1 MIEASIKS
9 SDLLYLSLSIYEANY
24 SKGTIIIA
32 PGLNECKERYQDLI
46 TYFNNANYNIIIF
59 DPRGHGK
66 SINEENSL
74 GVINDAEKLINDLK
88 VVVNYTQNRF
98 PNLPINL
105 LADSLSALVAINYLA
120 QNEVIK
126 KVVLTSPIFSN
137 AAESNLSMANFMLKI
152 LGKNKENSYFQNL
165 LGFNKNTILFKDN
178 NEMAKF
184 KSNPKCFYNYKN
196 LSIYQILRLEDNI
209 KKIKYNPN
217 FKLLIQFGALDNSLS
232 GKNNITDLANILS
245 KKGLKDINYIE
256 YPNMGHK
263 ILFDYGKSLVWQ
275 DILGFFSN

>member
-32 PGLNECKERYQDLI
+32 PGLNECKERYQDII
-46 TYFNNANYNIIIF
+46 TYFNNANFNIIIF

-137 AAESNLSMANFMLKI
+137 AAESNLSMANFMMKI
-152 LGKNKENSYFQNL
+152 LGKNKESSYFQNL
-165 LGFNKNTILFKDN
+165 LGFNKNTVLFKDN
-178 NEMAKF
+178 NEMNKF

-196 LSIYQILRLEDNI
+196 LSIHQILRLEDNI

-217 FKLLIQFGALDNSLS
+217 FKLLIQSGALDNSLS
-232 GKNNITDLANILS
+232 GKNNIADLANILS

-275 DILGFFSN
+275 DILGFFTN

>member
-217 FKLLIQFGALDNSLS
+217 FKLLIQSGALDNSLS

>member
-105 LADSLSALVAINYLA
+105 LADSLSALIAINYLA

-217 FKLLIQFGALDNSLS
+217 FKLLIQSGALDNSLS

>member
-217 FKLLIQFGALDNSLS
+217 FKLLIQSGALDNSLS

-275 DILGFFSN
+275 DILGFFTN

>member
-32 PGLNECKERYQDLI
+32 PGLNECKERYQDII
-46 TYFNNANYNIIIF
+46 TYFNNANFNIIIF

-217 FKLLIQFGALDNSLS
+217 FKLLIQSGALDNSLS
-232 GKNNITDLANILS
+232 GKNNIADLANILS
-245 KKGLKDINYIE
+245 KKGLKDFNYIE

-275 DILGFFSN
+275 DILGFFTN

>member
-32 PGLNECKERYQDLI
+32 PGLNECKERYQDII
-46 TYFNNANYNIIIF
+46 TYFNNANFNIIIF

-137 AAESNLSMANFMLKI
+137 AAESNLSMANFMMKI
-152 LGKNKENSYFQNL
+152 LGKNKESSYFQNL
-165 LGFNKNTILFKDN
+165 LGFNKNTVLFKDN
-178 NEMAKF
+178 NEMNKF

-217 FKLLIQFGALDNSLS
+217 FKLLIQSGALDNSLS

-275 DILGFFSN
+275 DILGFFTN

>member
-32 PGLNECKERYQDLI
+32 PGLNECKERYQDII
-46 TYFNNANYNIIIF
+46 TYFNNANFNIIIF

-126 KVVLTSPIFSN
+126 KGVLTSPIFSN
-137 AAESNLSMANFMLKI
+137 AAESNLSMANFMMKI
-152 LGKNKENSYFQNL
+152 LGKNKESSYFQNL
-165 LGFNKNTILFKDN
+165 LGFNKNTVLFKDN
-178 NEMAKF
+178 NEMNKF

-217 FKLLIQFGALDNSLS
+217 FKLLIQSGSLDNSLS
-232 GKNNITDLANILS
+232 GKNNIADLANILS

-275 DILGFFSN
+275 DILGFFTN

>member
-24 SKGTIIIA
+24 SKGTLIIA
-32 PGLNECKERYQDLI
+32 PGLNECKERYQDII
-46 TYFNNANYNIIIF
+46 TYFNNANFNIIIF

-137 AAESNLSMANFMLKI
+137 AAESNLSMANFMMKI
-152 LGKNKENSYFQNL
+152 LGKNKESSYFQNL
-165 LGFNKNTILFKDN
+165 LGFNKNTVLFKDN
-178 NEMAKF
+178 NEMNKF

-217 FKLLIQFGALDNSLS
+217 FKLLIQSGSLDNSLS
-232 GKNNITDLANILS
+232 GKNNIADLANILS
-245 KKGLKDINYIE
+245 KKGLKDINYID

-275 DILGFFSN
+275 DILGFFTN

>member
-32 PGLNECKERYQDLI
+32 PGLNECKERYQDII
-46 TYFNNANYNIIIF
+46 TYFNNANFNIIIF

-137 AAESNLSMANFMLKI
+137 AAESNLSMANFMMKI
-152 LGKNKENSYFQNL
+152 LGKNKESSYFQNL
-165 LGFNKNTILFKDN
+165 LGFNKNTVLFKDN
-178 NEMAKF
+178 NEMNKF

-217 FKLLIQFGALDNSLS
+217 FKLLIQSGALDNSLS
-232 GKNNITDLANILS
+232 GKNNIADLANILS

-275 DILGFFSN
+275 DILGFFTN

>member
-88 VVVNYTQNRF
+88 VVVNYTQHRF

-217 FKLLIQFGALDNSLS
+217 FKLLIQSGALDNSLS

>member
-178 NEMAKF
+178 NEMDKF

-217 FKLLIQFGALDNSLS
+217 FKLLIQSGALDNSLS

>member
-152 LGKNKENSYFQNL
+152 LGKNKESSYFQNL

-178 NEMAKF
+178 NEMEKF

-217 FKLLIQFGALDNSLS
+217 FKLLIQSGALDNSLS

>member
-32 PGLNECKERYQDLI
+32 PGLNECKERYQDII
-46 TYFNNANYNIIIF
+46 TYFNNANFNIIIF

-217 FKLLIQFGALDNSLS
+217 FKLLIQSGALDNSLS

>member
-32 PGLNECKERYQDLI
+32 PGLNECKERYQDII
-46 TYFNNANYNIIIF
+46 TYFNNANFNIIIF

-137 AAESNLSMANFMLKI
+137 AAESNLSMANFMMKI
-152 LGKNKENSYFQNL
+152 LGKNKESSYFQNL
-165 LGFNKNTILFKDN
+165 LGFNKNTVLFKDN
-178 NEMAKF
+178 NEMNKF

-217 FKLLIQFGALDNSLS
+217 FKLLIQSGALDNSLS
-232 GKNNITDLANILS
+232 GKNNIADLANILS
-245 KKGLKDINYIE
+245 KKGLKDFNYIE

-275 DILGFFSN
+275 DILGFFTN

>member
-88 VVVNYTQNRF
+88 VVVNYAQNRF

-120 QNEVIK
+120 QNEIIK

-152 LGKNKENSYFQNL
+152 LGKNKESSYFQNL

-178 NEMAKF
+178 NEMEKF

-217 FKLLIQFGALDNSLS
+217 FKLLIQSGALDNSLS

>member
-59 DPRGHGK
+59 DPRDHGK

-217 FKLLIQFGALDNSLS
+217 FKLLIQSGALDNSLS

>member
-152 LGKNKENSYFQNL
+152 LGKNKESSYFQNL

-217 FKLLIQFGALDNSLS
+217 FKLLIQSGALDNSLS

>member
-32 PGLNECKERYQDLI
+32 PGLNECKERYQDII
-46 TYFNNANYNIIIF
+46 TYFNNANFNIIIF

-137 AAESNLSMANFMLKI
+137 AAESNLSIANFMMKI
-152 LGKNKENSYFQNL
+152 LGKNKESSYFQNL
-165 LGFNKNTILFKDN
+165 LGFNKNTVLFKDN
-178 NEMAKF
+178 NEMNKF

-217 FKLLIQFGALDNSLS
+217 FKLLIQSGALDNSLS
-232 GKNNITDLANILS
+232 GKNNIADLANILS

-256 YPNMGHK
+256 YPNMTLK
-263 ILFDYGKSLVWQ
+263 NQLNLYLYERSNNIPIDY
-275 DILGFFSN
+275 N

>member
-66 SINEENSL
+66 SINEENNL

-88 VVVNYTQNRF
+88 VVVNYAQNRF

-120 QNEVIK
+120 QNEIIK

-152 LGKNKENSYFQNL
+152 LGKNKESSYFQNL

-178 NEMAKF
+178 NEMEKF

-217 FKLLIQFGALDNSLS
+217 FKLLIQSGALDNSLS

>member
-46 TYFNNANYNIIIF
+46 TYFNNANFNIIIF

-152 LGKNKENSYFQNL
+152 LGKNK
-165 LGFNKNTILFKDN
+165 
-178 NEMAKF
+178 
-184 KSNPKCFYNYKN
+184 
-196 LSIYQILRLEDNI
+196 
-209 KKIKYNPN
+209 
-217 FKLLIQFGALDNSLS
+217 
-232 GKNNITDLANILS
+232 
-245 KKGLKDINYIE
+245 
-256 YPNMGHK
+256 
-263 ILFDYGKSLVWQ
+263 
-275 DILGFFSN
+275 

>member
-46 TYFNNANYNIIIF
+46 TYFNNVNYNIIIF

-137 AAESNLSMANFMLKI
+137 AAESNLSMANFMMKI
-152 LGKNKENSYFQNL
+152 LGKNKESSYFQNL
-165 LGFNKNTILFKDN
+165 LGFNKNTVLFKDN
-178 NEMAKF
+178 NEMNKF

-217 FKLLIQFGALDNSLS
+217 FKLLIQSGSLDNSLS
-232 GKNNITDLANILS
+232 GKNNIADLANILS

-275 DILGFFSN
+275 DILGFFTN

>member
-137 AAESNLSMANFMLKI
+137 AAESNLSMANFMMKI
-152 LGKNKENSYFQNL
+152 LGKNKESSYFQNL
-165 LGFNKNTILFKDN
+165 LGFNKNTVLFKDN
-178 NEMAKF
+178 NEMNKF

-217 FKLLIQFGALDNSLS
+217 FKLLIQSGSLDNSLS
-232 GKNNITDLANILS
+232 GKNNIADLANILS

-275 DILGFFSN
+275 DILGFFTN

>member
-9 SDLLYLSLSIYEANY
+9 SDLLYLSLSIYESNY

-32 PGLNECKERYQDLI
+32 PGLNECKERYQDII
-46 TYFNNANYNIIIF
+46 TYFNNANFNIIIF

-66 SINEENSL
+66 SINVENSL

-137 AAESNLSMANFMLKI
+137 AAESNLSMANFMMKI
-152 LGKNKENSYFQNL
+152 LGKNKESSYFQNL
-165 LGFNKNTILFKDN
+165 LGFNKNTVLFKDN
-178 NEMAKF
+178 NEMNKF

-217 FKLLIQFGALDNSLS
+217 FKLLIQSGALDNSLS
-232 GKNNITDLANILS
+232 GKNNIADLANILS

-275 DILGFFSN
+275 DILGFFTN

>member
-32 PGLNECKERYQDLI
+32 PGLNECKERYQDII
-46 TYFNNANYNIIIF
+46 TYFNNANFNIIIF

-137 AAESNLSMANFMLKI
+137 AAESNLSMANFMMKI
-152 LGKNKENSYFQNL
+152 LGKNKESSYFQNL
-165 LGFNKNTILFKDN
+165 LGFNKNTVLFKDN
-178 NEMAKF
+178 NEMNKF

-217 FKLLIQFGALDNSLS
+217 FKLLIQSGSLDNSLS
-232 GKNNITDLANILS
+232 GKNNIADLANILS

-275 DILGFFSN
+275 DILGFFTN

>member
-88 VVVNYTQNRF
+88 VLVNYTQNRF

-217 FKLLIQFGALDNSLS
+217 FKLLIQSGALDNSLS

>member
-9 SDLLYLSLSIYEANY
+9 SDLLYLSLNIYEANY

-217 FKLLIQFGALDNSLS
+217 FKLLIQSGALDNSLS

>member
-32 PGLNECKERYQDLI
+32 PGLNECKERYQDII
-46 TYFNNANYNIIIF
+46 TYFNNANFNIIIF

-137 AAESNLSMANFMLKI
+137 AAESNLSMANFMMKI
-152 LGKNKENSYFQNL
+152 LGKNKESSYFQNL
-165 LGFNKNTILFKDN
+165 LGFNKNTVLFKDN
-178 NEMAKF
+178 NEMNKF

-217 FKLLIQFGALDNSLS
+217 FKLLIQSGALDNSLS
-232 GKNNITDLANILS
+232 GKNNIADLANILS

>member
-32 PGLNECKERYQDLI
+32 PGLNECKERYQDII
-46 TYFNNANYNIIIF
+46 TYFNNANFNIIIF

-88 VVVNYTQNRF
+88 IVVNYTQNRF

-137 AAESNLSMANFMLKI
+137 AAESNLSMANFMMKI
-152 LGKNKENSYFQNL
+152 LGKNKESSYFQNL
-165 LGFNKNTILFKDN
+165 LGFNKNTVLFKDN
-178 NEMAKF
+178 NEMNKF

-217 FKLLIQFGALDNSLS
+217 FKLLIQSGALDNSLS
-232 GKNNITDLANILS
+232 GKNNIADLANILS

-275 DILGFFSN
+275 DILGFFTN

>member
-32 PGLNECKERYQDLI
+32 PGLNECKERYQDII
-46 TYFNNANYNIIIF
+46 TYFNNANFNIIIF

-137 AAESNLSMANFMLKI
+137 AAESNLSMANFMMKI
-152 LGKNKENSYFQNL
+152 LGKNKESSYFQNL
-165 LGFNKNTILFKDN
+165 LGFNKSTVLFKDN
-178 NEMAKF
+178 NEMNKF

-217 FKLLIQFGALDNSLS
+217 FKLLIQSGALDNSLS
-232 GKNNITDLANILS
+232 GKNNIADLANILS

-275 DILGFFSN
+275 DILGFFTN

>member
-46 TYFNNANYNIIIF
+46 TYFNNANYNVIIF

-217 FKLLIQFGALDNSLS
+217 FKLLIQSGALDNSLS

>member
-165 LGFNKNTILFKDN
+165 LGFNKNTIKDN

-217 FKLLIQFGALDNSLS
+217 FKLLIQSGALDNSLS

>member
-217 FKLLIQFGALDNSLS
+217 FKLLIQSGALDNSLS

-245 KKGLKDINYIE
+245 KKCLKDINYIE

>member
-24 SKGTIIIA
+24 SKGIIIIA
-32 PGLNECKERYQDLI
+32 PGLNECKERYQDII
-46 TYFNNANYNIIIF
+46 TYFNNANFNIIIF

-165 LGFNKNTILFKDN
+165 LGFNKNTVLFKDN
-178 NEMAKF
+178 NEMNKF

-217 FKLLIQFGALDNSLS
+217 FKLLIQSGALDNSLS

-275 DILGFFSN
+275 DILGFFTN

>member
-46 TYFNNANYNIIIF
+46 TYFNNANYNVIIF

-217 FKLLIQFGALDNSLS
+217 FKLLIQSGALDNSLS
-232 GKNNITDLANILS
+232 GKNNITDLANILN

>member
-88 VVVNYTQNRF
+88 VVVNYAQNRF

-120 QNEVIK
+120 QNEIIK

-152 LGKNKENSYFQNL
+152 LGKNKESSYFQNL

-178 NEMAKF
+178 NEMEKF

-217 FKLLIQFGALDNSLS
+217 FKLLIQSGALDNSLS
-232 GKNNITDLANILS
+232 GKNNITDLVNILS

>member
-32 PGLNECKERYQDLI
+32 PGLNECKERYQDII

-217 FKLLIQFGALDNSLS
+217 FKLLIQSGALDNSLS

>member
-32 PGLNECKERYQDLI
+32 PGLNECKERYQDII
-46 TYFNNANYNIIIF
+46 TYFNNANFNIIIF

-66 SINEENSL
+66 SINVENSL

-137 AAESNLSMANFMLKI
+137 AAESNLSMANFMMKI
-152 LGKNKENSYFQNL
+152 LGKNKESSYFQNL
-165 LGFNKNTILFKDN
+165 LGFNKNTVLFKDN
-178 NEMAKF
+178 NEMNKF

-217 FKLLIQFGALDNSLS
+217 FKLLIQSGALDNSLS
-232 GKNNITDLANILS
+232 GKNNIADLANILS

-275 DILGFFSN
+275 DILGFFTN

>member
-32 PGLNECKERYQDLI
+32 PGLNECKERYQDII
-46 TYFNNANYNIIIF
+46 TYFNNANFNIIIF

-137 AAESNLSMANFMLKI
+137 AAESNLSIANFMMKI
-152 LGKNKENSYFQNL
+152 LGKNKESSYFQNL
-165 LGFNKNTILFKDN
+165 LGFNKNTVLFKDN
-178 NEMAKF
+178 NEMNKF

-217 FKLLIQFGALDNSLS
+217 FKLLIQSGALDNSLS
-232 GKNNITDLANILS
+232 GKNNIADLANILS

-275 DILGFFSN
+275 DILGFFTN